1 MNDMNDNCKI
11 SKDKNKMNFYE
22 LNIDYSNIMEYDEY
36 NLNILCKYDYIQL
49 KTRDNKYVNVKVI
62 DVNNNQGKIIISNEN
77 NLRKEDFANSSILN
91 YGAQYSIILTYYHK
105 Q

>member
-1 MNDMNDNCKI
+1 MRA
-11 SKDKNKMNFYE
+11 SKVD
-22 LNIDYSNIMEYDEY
+22 
-36 NLNILCKYDYIQL
+36 LNILCKYDYIQL